1 MVHTLVPQKPSS
13 LWANRN
19 FLFLWIGQSFSLLG
33 DWFFVATLTIWIID
47 RLARG
52 HSWLPLA
59 AGGVP
64 LIRTLPSLLLAPFAG
79 VFVDR
84 WDRRRTML
92 WTDGLRLVLVTLF
105 LLLVLLVPI
114 PAWWLVS
121 CFGVLL
127 LCACGSQFFDPAR
140 VAVITDL
147 VPAAQRPQA
156 FGSLQQANY
165 GAQILGPALAV
176 PLYVAL
182 GPAWAITLNA
192 GSFLVSLL
200 ALLVLRVPAPEQST
214 VQEKREFWHEWAE
227 GLRFFTGN
235 RVLVTL
241 LLSGMLFMGA
251 GMACNAFE
259 YLYGVE
265 NLHIPAALL
274 GLYVA
279 CFGSGVLVGLPLV
292 AALARRLSEV
302 ETLWSSLVCYG
313 ITTLVLARVS
323 SVIPGMVCGL
333 LLGFFSASIFVTVR
347 PLTVRVT
354 PRQLIGR
361 VLAFEVPLIN
371 IASLLGGTLA
381 TVLAWTVLRDF
392 HATIAGMTFGRLDTI
407 FLGIGLLAVGAGVF
421 ARLTLYRAVKNLD
434 TAEAREQKTPGEQGL

>member
-140 VAVITDL
+140 VAVLTDL
-147 VPAAQRPQA
+147 VPTAQRPQA

-214 VQEKREFWHEWAE
+214 VQEKQEFWHEWAE

-251 GMACNAFE
+251 GMAYNAFE

>member
-251 GMACNAFE
+251 GMAYNAFE

-421 ARLTLYRAVKNLD
+421 ARLTLYRAVKNLE
-434 TAEAREQKTPGEQGL
+434 TAEALERKTPGEQGL

>member
-1 MVHTLVPQKPSS
+1 
-13 LWANRN
+13 
-19 FLFLWIGQSFSLLG
+19 
-33 DWFFVATLTIWIID
+33 
-47 RLARG
+47 
-52 HSWLPLA
+52 
-59 AGGVP
+59 
-64 LIRTLPSLLLAPFAG
+64 
-79 VFVDR
+79 
-84 WDRRRTML
+84 ML

-140 VAVITDL
+140 VAVLTDL

-176 PLYVAL
+176 
-182 GPAWAITLNA
+182 
-192 GSFLVSLL
+192 
-200 ALLVLRVPAPEQST
+200 LVLRVPAPEQST

-251 GMACNAFE
+251 GMAYNAFE

-421 ARLTLYRAVKNLD
+421 ARLTLYRAVKNLE
-434 TAEAREQKTPGEQGL
+434 TAEALERKTPGEQGL

>member
-1 MVHTLVPQKPSS
+1 
-13 LWANRN
+13 
-19 FLFLWIGQSFSLLG
+19 
-33 DWFFVATLTIWIID
+33 
-47 RLARG
+47 
-52 HSWLPLA
+52 
-59 AGGVP
+59 
-64 LIRTLPSLLLAPFAG
+64 
-79 VFVDR
+79 
-84 WDRRRTML
+84 
-92 WTDGLRLVLVTLF
+92 
-105 LLLVLLVPI
+105 
-114 PAWWLVS
+114 
-121 CFGVLL
+121 
-127 LCACGSQFFDPAR
+127 
-140 VAVITDL
+140 
-147 VPAAQRPQA
+147 
-156 FGSLQQANY
+156 
-165 GAQILGPALAV
+165 
-176 PLYVAL
+176 
-182 GPAWAITLNA
+182 
-192 GSFLVSLL
+192 
-200 ALLVLRVPAPEQST
+200 
-214 VQEKREFWHEWAE
+214 
-227 GLRFFTGN
+227 
-235 RVLVTL
+235 

-265 NLHIPAALL
+265 NLHILPALL

-313 ITTLVLARVS
+313 ITMLVLARVS

-421 ARLTLYRAVKNLD
+421 ARLTLYRAVKNLE
-434 TAEAREQKTPGEQGL
+434 TAEALERKTPGEQGL

>member
-105 LLLVLLVPI
+105 LLLVLLV
-114 PAWWLVS
+114 
-121 CFGVLL
+121 
-127 LCACGSQFFDPAR
+127 
-140 VAVITDL
+140 
-147 VPAAQRPQA
+147 
-156 FGSLQQANY
+156 
-165 GAQILGPALAV
+165 
-176 PLYVAL
+176 
-182 GPAWAITLNA
+182 
-192 GSFLVSLL
+192 
-200 ALLVLRVPAPEQST
+200 LRVPAPEQST
-214 VQEKREFWHEWAE
+214 VQEKQEFWHEWAE

-251 GMACNAFE
+251 GMAYNAFE

-333 LLGFFSASIFVTVR
+333 
-347 PLTVRVT
+347 
-354 PRQLIGR
+354 
-361 VLAFEVPLIN
+361 
-371 IASLLGGTLA
+371 
-381 TVLAWTVLRDF
+381 
-392 HATIAGMTFGRLDTI
+392 
-407 FLGIGLLAVGAGVF
+407 
-421 ARLTLYRAVKNLD
+421 
-434 TAEAREQKTPGEQGL
+434 